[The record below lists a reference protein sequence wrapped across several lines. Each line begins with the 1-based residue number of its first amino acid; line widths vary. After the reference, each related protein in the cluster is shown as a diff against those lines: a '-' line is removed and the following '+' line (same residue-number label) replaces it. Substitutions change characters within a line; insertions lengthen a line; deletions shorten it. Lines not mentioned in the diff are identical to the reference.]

1 MAYDAFYKN
10 SANRPKE
17 RNGYG
22 FVSSWWNENSDE
34 NVYYTINLD
43 ENYAPYQ
50 ASYRS
55 LNSIFTSDMMIAISN
70 SNTNTQRE
78 LIKPISFTNIM
89 WVEKT
94 NISKS

>member
-1 MAYDAFYKN
+1 MMHSIKI

-43 ENYAPYQ
+43 ETT
-50 ASYRS
+50 
-55 LNSIFTSDMMIAISN
+55 L
-70 SNTNTQRE
+70 
-78 LIKPISFTNIM
+78 LIRHHI
-89 WVEKT
+89 
-94 NISKS
+94 